1 MNTALTVA
9 LWVSVTVCVIG
20 IGLVSC
26 WLLLDWRREVQQ
38 ARAAARMARDYPN
51 AATASRLQGVDE
63 FTWPIVAQQPPVF
76 YGKAITIPIPRC
88 VLTESGIPV
97 PRHALEEDDD
107 LWPTIDFDR
116 EADLA
121 AWHAASER
129 PTEVF
134 ATIPVHGTRS
144 A

>member
-1 MNTALTVA
+1 
-9 LWVSVTVCVIG
+9 
-20 IGLVSC
+20 
-26 WLLLDWRREVQQ
+26 
-38 ARAAARMARDYPN
+38 MARDYGSTK
-51 AATASRLQGVDE
+51 AAEGVGLQTADE

-88 VLTESGIPV
+88 VLTESGITV

-121 AWHAASER
+121 AWHAASDR